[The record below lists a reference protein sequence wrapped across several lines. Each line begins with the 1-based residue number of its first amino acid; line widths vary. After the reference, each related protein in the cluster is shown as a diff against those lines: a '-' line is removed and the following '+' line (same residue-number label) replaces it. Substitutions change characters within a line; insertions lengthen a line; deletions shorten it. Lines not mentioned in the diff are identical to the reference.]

1 MAGEVVPTYT
11 ISPYVKV
18 GMYYLFSQGFDDSQ
32 KYTHF
37 LVLNSAFP
45 NINISKQFRLGI
57 FPNVFYLRLDELDGF
72 YAASARAKEKE
83 LRTIA

>member
-1 MAGEVVPTYT
+1 
-11 ISPYVKV
+11 
-18 GMYYLFSQGFDDSQ
+18 MYYLFSQGFDDSQ